1 MKKTVI
7 IGLSVTLL
15 VLIATG
21 LYFKRDIQRAHFVA
35 SLFNGQEQYQT
46 FGRLAEI
53 FPVSTMSPSPFP
65 YTFAK
70 GTEITLPE
78 HFSYD
83 GTRYSSEQFIS
94 DTDTSALLVIHQ
106 GKIRFERY
114 WLSGGPDVNWL
125 SMSVAKSFIATGIGI
140 AVGEGFIDVQK
151 PIIDYLPSLKGSAYD
166 QATVEHVL
174 QMSSGAAW
182 NEDYSNPDSDVLR
195 LGRIMAMGGSL
206 DEFVPSL
213 ISENTPGTVNHYNSA
228 DTQALGMLLAAATG
242 RSVTDYL
249 QEKVWHPLGMN
260 SPGYWLID
268 DFNVEM
274 AFAGL
279 NATARDYAKLGE
291 LYRLNGLWQGKQL
304 LSPQWIE
311 KSTTVQAPH
320 LRPGIHELFPLGYGY
335 QWWIPEGEEGE
346 YSAIGVYNQFIYVNP
361 SRDLVIVKLS
371 ANSEYGTTEG
381 EASNKEMATF
391 ELLRAIGQQFPAHKR

>member
-1 MKKTVI
+1 MKKPLI

-53 FPVSTMSPSPFP
+53 FPVSTMSPSPSP
-65 YTFAK
+65 YTIAQ
-70 GTEITLPE
+70 GTEITLPK

-151 PIIDYLPSLKGSAYD
+151 PIIDYLPSLKDSAYD

-274 AFAGL
+274 AFGGL

-391 ELLRAIGQQFPAHKR
+391 ELLRAIAQQFPAH